1 MKTKEEPNKARRIKE
16 HFQGSE
22 YLSQYRKVKHENR
35 KYATAVKDQLAAKGA
50 IKY

>member
-1 MKTKEEPNKARRIKE
+1 MKTKESNKARRIKE
-16 HFQGSE
+16 HFQGTE
-22 YLSQYRKVKHENR
+22 YPSQYRKVKHKNK